1 MDTSTAPTVVG
12 CETAHQALIRRMLE
26 DAVVQHTSPTSAPQ
40 PTLHLQ
46 EPNSSAQTYGPALSL
61 SEEAKLHDI
70 GEDAHSGAEKPN
82 TSHRT
87 PSPNITTGIPSD
99 RKHAQQIL
107 TARVN
112 KIDKVLKSHKARAG
126 ASMIDLRCKVSE
138 LVACLDRLEARLE
151 VHREASL
158 AEIKGKASV
167 DTSLRDLDFDVREQL
182 ARLDRLGSRVEA
194 SRVDNEGELVTKQ
207 AFAEL
212 EGRVAMLEGS
222 WRNDVSDPPR
232 VEPSFPGFVFGGFD
246 PAEFNPFPRE
256 GSAYASARVGRA
268 RSRSTVGCNSSVSV
282 AHGPSRRTASDSD
295 RVGRSP
301 PVSSCPP
308 SIVRS
313 CFSSPV
319 RRSVSDAPRV
329 GRSRSRPG
337 SSRHSILIPA
347 HRPDFNYGDER
358 FMHYDQIH
366 WTPEHDKKLFTEIA
380 IALGLS
386 KSSIEELLE
395 KARPGS
401 LHRSVCGDESGRRS
415 GSRESLRRVRPYTPS
430 FDYFGGLSSPMYTCR
445 PPSIPGS
452 DLRSPTSTPKGSIDK
467 PTVEDHKT
475 WLSYYDGSELTKLR
489 CQFQDAEW
497 RRFTQK
503 LKKGPY
509 KDNCFV
515 QRLLA
520 KFESIR
526 ERQLMEITFDPYDEW
541 AYLVNGDYGQE
552 DFDGEPMREV
562 LDYCHRQ
569 YAELLKRRH
578 RKGARKGSS
587 RQKSDVKDQKTSS
600 PTTTD
605 HTDSDTCIAKPAI
618 SQKARESGS
627 ENAMSVK
634 SSPQKASCEVTCEFD
649 NESVMSSKSPSQR
662 PSSQNAPESDNESA
676 MHAPRSPPKSFSQT
690 SVIPRHSFG
699 RGRGR
704 GRVSASAT
712 SSHVSP
718 PPPHPDSNSNLLFPS
733 PPSPSLKTPRGT
745 SPTSK
750 VAAGPSQEAGSESDG
765 AESGVGIDGYES
777 DWQFVDADDEMSD
790 ECTFWTA
797 HLNLSRASDCLGQR
811 GVALVTGANRR

>member
-1 MDTSTAPTVVG
+1 
-12 CETAHQALIRRMLE
+12 
-26 DAVVQHTSPTSAPQ
+26 
-40 PTLHLQ
+40 
-46 EPNSSAQTYGPALSL
+46 
-61 SEEAKLHDI
+61 
-70 GEDAHSGAEKPN
+70 
-82 TSHRT
+82 
-87 PSPNITTGIPSD
+87 
-99 RKHAQQIL
+99 
-107 TARVN
+107 
-112 KIDKVLKSHKARAG
+112 
-126 ASMIDLRCKVSE
+126 MIDLRCKVSE

-256 GSAYASARVGRA
+256 GSA
-268 RSRSTVGCNSSVSV
+268 
-282 AHGPSRRTASDSD
+282 
-295 RVGRSP
+295 
-301 PVSSCPP
+301 
-308 SIVRS
+308 
-313 CFSSPV
+313 
-319 RRSVSDAPRV
+319 
-329 GRSRSRPG
+329 
-337 SSRHSILIPA
+337 ILIPA

-634 SSPQKASCEVTCEFD
+634 SSPQKASCESGIRLFRAAWGGFGHWGE
-649 NESVMSSKSPSQR
+649 Q
-662 PSSQNAPESDNESA
+662 ALI
-676 MHAPRSPPKSFSQT
+676 RSEIGGI
-690 SVIPRHSFG
+690 VDLHS
-699 RGRGR
+699 
-704 GRVSASAT
+704 
-712 SSHVSP
+712 
-718 PPPHPDSNSNLLFPS
+718 
-733 PPSPSLKTPRGT
+733 
-745 SPTSK
+745 
-750 VAAGPSQEAGSESDG
+750 
-765 AESGVGIDGYES
+765 
-777 DWQFVDADDEMSD
+777 
-790 ECTFWTA
+790 
-797 HLNLSRASDCLGQR
+797 
-811 GVALVTGANRR
+811 RR